1 MEAKYAIYSN
11 IVDSVTS
18 LLNAL
23 EHLNITS
30 SSIEDKGRMERSRKI
45 LFKYSDTLQKNTE
58 KEKRRNCYSG
68 DELGEAMVRTERQ
81 VSNDVSQISDS
92 CLRDLDRICP
102 TAEVISAL
110 KYLWLNKSIQMAYE
124 RRNEFQIID
133 SASYFLNDLDRV
145 CAPDYQPTDN
155 DVLRTRVRTTGIVKI
170 EFEFKH
176 LTVRVV
182 FFSCILYLILSNI
195 YF

>member
-1 MEAKYAIYSN
+1 M
-11 IVDSVTS
+11 
-18 LLNAL
+18 
-23 EHLNITS
+23 
-30 SSIEDKGRMERSRKI
+30 
-45 LFKYSDTLQKNTE
+45 
-58 KEKRRNCYSG
+58 

-81 VSNDVSQISDS
+81 ISTDVSQISDS
-92 CLRDLDRICP
+92 CLGDLDKICP

-145 CAPDYQPTDN
+145 CALDYEPTDN
-155 DVLRTRVRTTGIVKI
+155 DVLRTRGRTTGIVKI

-176 LTVRVV
+176 LTVRTVL
-182 FFSCILYLILSNI
+182 FYLHFIP
-195 YF
+195 YFI